1 MTTINDKINRAKE
14 LIAQREAI
22 DTELAELFNGGGAV
36 PRRTITC
43 SICGGEGHT
52 ARKCPNK
59 EKTAAAPETSA
70 TPKSTMQF

>member
-22 DTELAELFNGGGAV
+22 DTELAALFNGGGAV

-43 SICGGEGHT
+43 SVCGGEGHT
-52 ARKCPNK
+52 ARTCSNK
-59 EKTAAAPETSA
+59 EKSTAVPEPTVP
-70 TPKSTMQF
+70 PKPIQFL